1 MIVKAKKILDSFAG
15 YMKIGEDDFAYF
27 IDKNIVT
34 LLPAQSE
41 YKQRQEALDRI
52 HSRNMDSPE
61 YVFGIGDNN
70 YEVAILRNTKISGDT
85 LRQTPYLRFGTSLI
99 IKAAGNTGNF
109 FSMLTEKWSSFH
121 AITFYGGNIN
131 VLQDL
136 QLAVEP
142 TSYKKYT
149 EKDYDG
155 SDELRLRPW
164 TDYTRSINLELD
176 GEKAEL
182 LISISRTGAASNSD
196 NMDTYSLGTLH
207 GFIRLTFETA
217 QDFITIQNYYRIVK
231 TLVALLTKQN
241 NVSFY
246 GYLSQRDSSGMLFKT
261 ADCAFFDHYEN
272 YSLKKHMKVIPIQ
285 QIFDSIPK
293 LMEKIAKREVDFIL
307 PLLPENNKEVNLIS
321 ITNVQDLC
329 TALEIVYDWDKRKR
343 GKDLLIEE
351 LKKQIK
357 STISEFAS
365 HNSSIDI
372 NKETTISSSFQYL
385 DYNLKQ
391 KILTL
396 YRENCVVVDCVI
408 LKYNLP
414 KINEQTVGA
423 FVKLRNNKTHAGLIE
438 WGDYVHIYSALFAL
452 VYVCLFKEI
461 EISDEIIKYLIYQS
475 F

>member
-1 MIVKAKKILDSFAG
+1 MKAKKILDSFAG
-15 YMKIGEDDFAYF
+15 YMKIGEDVFAYS

-41 YKQRQEALDRI
+41 YKHRQEVLDRI
-52 HSRNMDSPE
+52 RSRNMDSSE
-61 YVFGIGDNN
+61 YVFGIGDNSYN
-70 YEVAILRNTKISGDT
+70 VAILRNTKITSDV
-85 LRQTPYLRFGTSLI
+85 LRQTPYVRFGTSLI
-99 IKAAGNTGNF
+99 IKAAGNTSNF
-109 FSMLTEKWSSFH
+109 VSMLTEKWSSFH

-131 VLQDL
+131 ALQDL

-142 TSYKKYT
+142 LSYKRYT

-155 SDELRLRPW
+155 SDEIRLRPW

-182 LISISRTGAASNSD
+182 LISIGRAGAASD
-196 NMDTYSLGTLH
+196 ADDMDAYSLGTLY
-207 GFIRLTFETA
+207 GFIRLAFETA
-217 QDFITIQNYYRIVK
+217 QDFITIQKYYRIVK

-241 NVSFY
+241 NVSFH
-246 GYLSQRDSSGMLFKT
+246 GYLSQRNSNGALFKT

-272 YSLKKHMKVIPIQ
+272 YSLKKHIRVIPIQ
-285 QIFDSIPK
+285 QILDSVPR
-293 LMEKIAKREVDFIL
+293 LVEKIAKNEVDFIL
-307 PLLPENNKEVNLIS
+307 SLLPENNKEAGLIS

-329 TALEIVYDWDKRKR
+329 TALEIVYDWGKRKR
-343 GKDLLIEE
+343 DKDLLIEE
-351 LKKQIK
+351 LKKHIK
-357 STISEFAS
+357 SAISEFVS
-365 HNSSIDI
+365 HNSNIDI
-372 NKETTISSSFQYL
+372 NRETTISSSFQYL

-396 YRENCVVVDCVI
+396 YHENRAAIDSVV

>member
-1 MIVKAKKILDSFAG
+1 MKAKKILDSFAG
-15 YMKIGEDDFAYF
+15 YMKIGEDVFAYS

-41 YKQRQEALDRI
+41 YKHRQEVLDRI
-52 HSRNMDSPE
+52 LSRNMDSSE

-70 YEVAILRNTKISGDT
+70 YNVAILRNTKISSDI
-85 LRQTPYLRFGTSLI
+85 LRQNPYVRFGTSLI
-99 IKAAGNTGNF
+99 IKAAGNTSNF
-109 FSMLTEKWSSFH
+109 VSMLTEKWSSFH

-131 VLQDL
+131 ALQDL
-136 QLAVEP
+136 QLAVEII
-142 TSYKKYT
+142 SCKRYT

-164 TDYTRSINLELD
+164 TDYTRSINFELD

-182 LISISRTGAASNSD
+182 LISIKRTGAANNSD
-196 NMDTYSLGTLH
+196 DMDTYSLGTLY
-207 GFIRLTFETA
+207 GVIRLTFETA
-217 QDFITIQNYYRIVK
+217 QDFITIQKYYRIVK

-246 GYLSQRDSSGMLFKT
+246 AYLSQRNPNGKLFKT

-272 YSLKKHMKVIPIQ
+272 YSLKKHIGVIPIQ
-285 QIFDSIPK
+285 QILNSVPR
-293 LMEKIAKREVDFIL
+293 LMEKIAKNEANFIL
-307 PLLPENNKEVNLIS
+307 SLLPENNKEANLIS
-321 ITNVQDLC
+321 ITNIQDLC
-329 TALEIVYDWDKRKR
+329 TALEIVYDWGKRKR
-343 GKDLLIEE
+343 DKDLLIEE
-351 LKKQIK
+351 LKKHIK
-357 STISEFAS
+357 SAISEFVS
-365 HNSSIDI
+365 HNSSIDL
-372 NKETTISSSFQYL
+372 NRETTISSSFQHL

-396 YRENCVVVDCVI
+396 YGENCEAVDSVVS
-408 LKYNLP
+408 KYNLP
-414 KINEQTVGA
+414 QINEQNVGA

-438 WGDYVHIYSALFAL
+438 WGDYAHIYSALFAL

-461 EISDEIIKYLIYQS
+461 GISNEIIKHLIYQS